1 MFFKSCQGGEIMANA
16 CLKKLNDHYHLLIK
30 QAEQHD
36 NPVSFYKFELQSLE
50 TDLKQIQDSSLD
62 ENEKLT
68 KKILLSAVSSSLLEA
83 KTDA

>member
-1 MFFKSCQGGEIMANA
+1 MFLKSCKGGGIMANA
-16 CLKKLNDHYHLLIK
+16 NLKKLNDHYNLLIK
-30 QAEQHD
+30 QAEHHD

-62 ENEKLT
+62 ENERLT